1 MLCLNL
7 EEVSSRAVSVLY
19 LLKSTSVIGIAT
31 DWESVHSF
39 IISLHSVHR
48 NKRVTVAL
56 HLQSKTNIIK
66 VGPPNKKKSREA
78 SLICIIS
85 LKRYV
90 LYLFKSNKQD

>member
-7 EEVSSRAVSVLY
+7 EEVSSRAVSVLH

-66 VGPPNKKKSREA
+66 VGPPNKKKVKGGFIDLHNITEK
-78 SLICIIS
+78 ICAVPI
-85 LKRYV
+85 
-90 LYLFKSNKQD
+90 QEQ